1 MWLQTSVVTSH
12 HSATGGGTLAHC
24 GWDTDSGQSKCWCLL
39 QADQAFSCDLNILS
53 DNGLSLGCSCGWWGR
68 CGCCNRPRVCCFWKE
83 SSSLWKRGRGFSHLF
98 GQTLLVFHFCLTRL
112 FSETPRSDENKSSQ
126 VLSGAS
132 GANTGH
138 FASFFYYT
146 RYNFIAIVIVIVI
159 IIIYITIIRIYW
171 YIDIS
176 TFCHSSIRARALLEG
191 QLAAEARITL
201 FSLQTIIANV
211 SFSFLCLYTLHNRLA
226 RLLDKKLQARKI
238 NREWLDG
245 QPAVPRLDTGEGT
258 TRLWFFLK
266 LCLLRVKN
274 LKIHVMKIPCRFK
287 QNLYLLRDPLSWP
300 QPQWCSRG
308 GRGRCHWN
316 LAVSCQRSCPWGKGG
331 ERQENAPNVSSAQGE
346 TDFTCRSIRTRAKH
360 LPGWGGRGPGGHQR
374 GYGRDQLVWHKM
386 IDNDNQLTRSTH
398 GSLPSP
404 MYGQLRRRVLSWEP
418 IARFLNSY
426 FSYSIFG
433 RW

>member
-12 HSATGGGTLAHC
+12 HSATSGGTLAHC
-24 GWDTDSGQSKCWCLL
+24 GWDTVSGQSKCWCLL

-159 IIIYITIIRIYW
+159 IIIYITIIQIYL

-211 SFSFLCLYTLHNRLA
+211 SFSFLCLYTFDWQDCWTKSCRLEKSTESGWMGS
-226 RLLDKKLQARKI
+226 LLCHDWTQV
-238 NREWLDG
+238 RE
-245 QPAVPRLDTGEGT
+245 
-258 TRLWFFLK
+258 
-266 LCLLRVKN
+266 
-274 LKIHVMKIPCRFK
+274 
-287 QNLYLLRDPLSWP
+287 
-300 QPQWCSRG
+300 
-308 GRGRCHWN
+308 
-316 LAVSCQRSCPWGKGG
+316 
-331 ERQENAPNVSSAQGE
+331 
-346 TDFTCRSIRTRAKH
+346 
-360 LPGWGGRGPGGHQR
+360 LPGCHFSSSFVFSGRVGG
-374 GYGRDQLVWHKM
+374 
-386 IDNDNQLTRSTH
+386 
-398 GSLPSP
+398 
-404 MYGQLRRRVLSWEP
+404 
-418 IARFLNSY
+418 
-426 FSYSIFG
+426 
-433 RW
+433 

>member
-1 MWLQTSVVTSH
+1 MWLQTSVATSH
-12 HSATGGGTLAHC
+12 HSATSGGTLAHC
-24 GWDTDSGQSKCWCLL
+24 GWDTVSGQPKCWCLL

-211 SFSFLCLYTLHNRLA
+211 SFSFLCLYTFDWQDCWTKSCRLEKSTESGWMGS
-226 RLLDKKLQARKI
+226 LLCHDWTQVGKLSGCHFSLSFVFS
-238 NREWLDG
+238 EWRIWRYTWWKSL
-245 QPAVPRLDTGEGT
+245 V
-258 TRLWFFLK
+258 
-266 LCLLRVKN
+266 
-274 LKIHVMKIPCRFK
+274 FK

-316 LAVSCQRSCPWGKGG
+316 LAVSCQRSCPWGIGG
-331 ERQENAPNVSSAQGE
+331 ERKENAPSVSSAQGE

-360 LPGWGGRGPGGHQR
+360 LPGWGGRGPGGHQW
-374 GYGRDQLVWHKM
+374 GYGRDQLIWHKM
-386 IDNDNQLTRSTH
+386 RDNDNQLTRSTH